1 MKIEKIG
8 SRGTVFTFEDKESA
22 LGEYS
27 VYLINGDNRLY
38 LCDTHLGPKS
48 MEPIKEYL
56 QAQGLNKPLVIFLSH
71 SDWDHVWGVCAFD
84 NPLVVGHVLCAQ
96 NIIQRGPLE
105 LLRYASYQNG
115 EIQLVN
121 PNLTFDSRLF
131 FPDDGVE
138 FIYAPGHT
146 ADSAICYDRRDSV
159 LYVGDLVEKPQPSIG
174 WHDLENYIDTLE
186 YLGELPA
193 QVIVSSHSGIVTRED
208 IEDNLEYIHGCLE
221 IVLKEPP
228 QEDDDDGG
236 EDYLRKLYTL
246 LLYED
251 AIAQTVGGD
260 FDYSSFQRQLWQSL
274 DMDYLSSEST
284 LLDNVD
290 YEELK
295 LALES
300 YMAGL

>member
-8 SRGTVFTFEDKESA
+8 SRGTAFTFEEQESA
-22 LGEYS
+22 LGEYT
-27 VYLINGDNRLY
+27 VYLINSDNRVY

-71 SDWDHVWGVCAFD
+71 SDWDHVWGVCAFA
-84 NPLVVGHVLCAQ
+84 NLLVAAHELCAQ
-96 NIIQRGPLE
+96 KIIQRGPLE
-105 LLRYASYQNG
+105 LQRYASYQNG
-115 EIQLVN
+115 DIRLVT
-121 PNLTFDSRLF
+121 PNLTFDSRLLF
-131 FPDDGVE
+131 ADDGVE

-146 ADSAICYDRRDSV
+146 VDSAICFDHRDSA
-159 LYVGDLVEKPQPSIG
+159 LYAGDLVEKPQPAIG

-186 YLGELPA
+186 YLRENPA
-193 QVIVSSHSGIVTRED
+193 QVIITSHSGIVTRED
-208 IEDNLEYIHGCLE
+208 IEDNLDYIRDCQE
-221 IVLKEPP
+221 IVQKEPD
-228 QEDDDDGG
+228 EDDGDA
-236 EDYLRKLYTL
+236 DYLRKLYTL

-260 FDYSSFQRQLWQSL
+260 FDYAAFQRQLWQSL
-274 DMDYLSSEST
+274 EMDYLSSET
-284 LLDNVD
+284 ALLRNAD

>member
-8 SRGTVFTFEDKESA
+8 SRGTAFTFEEQESA
-22 LGEYS
+22 LGEYT
-27 VYLINGDNRLY
+27 VYLINSDNRVY

-71 SDWDHVWGVCAFD
+71 SDWDHVWGVCAFA
-84 NPLVVGHVLCAQ
+84 NPLVAAHELCAQ
-96 NIIQRGPLE
+96 KIIQRGPLE
-105 LLRYASYQNG
+105 LQRYASYQNG
-115 EIQLVN
+115 DIRLVT
-121 PNLTFDSRLF
+121 PNLTFDSRLLF
-131 FPDDGVE
+131 ADDGVE

-146 ADSAICYDRRDSV
+146 VDSAICFDHRDLV
-159 LYVGDLVEKPQPSIG
+159 LYAGDLVEKPQPSIG

-193 QVIVSSHSGIVTRED
+193 QVIITSHSGIVTRED
-208 IEDNLEYIHGCLE
+208 IDDNLDYIRECQE
-221 IVLKEPP
+221 IVEKGPD
-228 QEDDDDGG
+228 EDDDDA
-236 EDYLRKLYTL
+236 DYIRKLYTL

-251 AIAQTVGGD
+251 AIAQTIGGD
-260 FDYSSFQRQLWQSL
+260 FDYAAFQRQLWQSL
-274 DMDYLSSEST
+274 EMDYLSSET
-284 LLDNVD
+284 ALLRNAD